1 MDFSCWQA
9 ALPKYDVI
17 AVLGRS
23 AVLPGGAL
31 IELLGFLLQEKTL
44 RLYLLQYDGEAWRQE
59 RDALPRP
66 PRTPASNRRKLTR
79 RAGDSYRP
87 PLPHISR
94 MALDDRVLSI
104 ASASSGRL
112 SGDLFQGAPEDMLTV
127 HEFLRAGCPI
137 SAPLQGADLPGVWL
151 TCLEFQGE
159 FDTIPPVGPDC
170 QVSLTLGVEW
180 VQYPA
185 GKRLTL
191 QVGKGR
197 PRPLVCGSGPQAV
210 RFYIHNVYLQ
220 DLYGDVETLLS
231 DPRRYEGLP
240 PEEAER
246 AKRDIHAHVQQLCPP
261 GMRLPVV
268 EYETEHASLQFY
280 SRAFLRQAPVS
291 AASSVGFVLKPEHPT
306 GSHGLPLRASLLESA
321 VPPDT
326 GSVDVELLHYQLPVP
341 EQTISFLRI

>member
-66 PRTPASNRRKLTR
+66 PRTPATNRRKLTR

-170 QVSLTLGVEW
+170 
-180 VQYPA
+180 
-185 GKRLTL
+185 
-191 QVGKGR
+191 
-197 PRPLVCGSGPQAV
+197 
-210 RFYIHNVYLQ
+210 
-220 DLYGDVETLLS
+220 
-231 DPRRYEGLP
+231 
-240 PEEAER
+240 
-246 AKRDIHAHVQQLCPP
+246 
-261 GMRLPVV
+261 
-268 EYETEHASLQFY
+268 
-280 SRAFLRQAPVS
+280 
-291 AASSVGFVLKPEHPT
+291 
-306 GSHGLPLRASLLESA
+306 
-321 VPPDT
+321 
-326 GSVDVELLHYQLPVP
+326 
-341 EQTISFLRI
+341 